1 VKTFTIAMTNLRRLF
16 RWRAS
21 VFFVVVLPMLL
32 ILLLGASFGGA
43 FTPVV
48 GVAGATGGPLAG
60 ELTSTLDSADDV
72 DVERFANAQDLTRAV
87 ERGQIQAGLVVPDGY
102 DAALREGRTAQL
114 RYLARLDGVGQELR
128 ATVQSAVAAQAA
140 TIRAARFAE
149 GEGFGTFDR
158 TLPLARASAGL
169 VPGIGVETVSADPS
183 AVNAP
188 GRFDEGA
195 SSQLLLFVFL
205 NSLSGAAALIE
216 TRKLG
221 VSRRMLSTPTP
232 VGTILLGEGLGRYA
246 IALLQGLVIMV
257 GSLLIFGVS
266 WGAPLGAAAVLVLFC
281 AVGCGA
287 GMLMGALFRNEQ
299 QAGAVSLLA
308 GLGLAAIGGSMVPLE
323 VFPDAMRTVAHL
335 TPHAWGNDAFA
346 TLVGRNG
353 GIGDIVTELAALA
366 GFAVALIA
374 LATWRL
380 RHVLV
385 R

>member
-1 VKTFTIAMTNLRRLF
+1 VKALTIAATNLRRLL

-21 VFFVVVLPMLL
+21 IFFVVILPMLL

-48 GVAGATGGPLAG
+48 GVTGGGDGPLAR
-60 ELTSTLDSADDV
+60 ELVASVDRADDV
-72 DVERFANAQDLTRAV
+72 DVERFASADSLTRSV
-87 ERGQIQAGLVVPDGY
+87 ERGRIQAGLIVPEGY
-102 DAALREGRTAQL
+102 DATLRAGGTARL

-128 ATVQSAVAAQAA
+128 STVQSAVATQAA
-140 TIRAARFAE
+140 TIRAARFAQRE
-149 GEGFGTFDR
+149 GVGTFDQ
-158 TLPLARASAGL
+158 TFPLATASAGL
-169 VPGIGVETVSADPS
+169 VPGIDVETTSADP
-183 AVNAP
+183 AAEDAA

-232 VGTILLGEGLGRYA
+232 IRSVLLGEGLGRYA
-246 IALLQGLVIMV
+246 IALFQGLVIMV
-257 GSLLIFGVS
+257 GSLIMFGVR
-266 WGAPLGAAAVLVLFC
+266 WGDPLGAAAVLILFC

-287 GMLMGALFRNEQ
+287 GMLMGALFRNAQ

-323 VFPDAMRTVAHL
+323 VFPDAMRTVAHV

-346 TLVGRNG
+346 ALVASG
-353 GIGDIVTELAALA
+353 GGLGDVVTELAVLA
-366 GFAVALIA
+366 AFAAALIA

-380 RHVLV
+380 RRALIG
-385 R
+385 